1 MKSIGAILICSA
13 CLVAVYL
20 LGDSILHGLTADK
33 WPTVVGRIVR
43 IDKHHI
49 GSVTSEDVYLPEV
62 TYTYHIDGHDVTSN
76 RLSAEPEAI
85 TEFLA
90 HCQADHS
97 PLQSRCTRRSG
108 DQDRGQHT
116 GLGGSRSVRGRSCPG
131 ASQPDSKNGPTGG
144 GLIPH
149 FVISKTGFSAFF
161 CS

>member
-13 CLVAVYL
+13 CLVVVYL

-33 WPTVVGRIVR
+33 WPTVVGHIVR

-85 TEFLA
+85 TEFFA
-90 HCQADHS
+90 HF
-97 PLQSRCTRRSG
+97 
-108 DQDRGQHT
+108 
-116 GLGGSRSVRGRSCPG
+116 GLSYNPTVYEAGKPIIVHYNPDAPG
-131 ASQPDSKNGPTGG
+131 EA
-144 GLIPH
+144 
-149 FVISKTGFSAFF
+149 VIKTGVSTPAWVALGL
-161 CS
+161 SVVVLVLALLSLIQKPGRPVEV